1 MWKRVTVVS
10 WNIVVLEALMQADA
24 ALLERDRARCG
35 AAFLWC
41 NAGGC

>member
-10 WNIVVLEALMQADA
+10 WNIVILEPVMQVDPALS
-24 ALLERDRARCG
+24 EGDRARCG